1 MALTSKISGNAAV
14 YHPTPKNKSID
25 VCNQKSRCYTNI
37 ALILLGNGGIVVHQQ
52 KISDIEWACG
62 IYSNAKNNSKLSKK
76 VQTCSE

>member
-25 VCNQKSRCYTNI
+25 VRNQKSRCYTNI

-52 KISDIEWACG
+52 KISDIE
-62 IYSNAKNNSKLSKK
+62 
-76 VQTCSE
+76 